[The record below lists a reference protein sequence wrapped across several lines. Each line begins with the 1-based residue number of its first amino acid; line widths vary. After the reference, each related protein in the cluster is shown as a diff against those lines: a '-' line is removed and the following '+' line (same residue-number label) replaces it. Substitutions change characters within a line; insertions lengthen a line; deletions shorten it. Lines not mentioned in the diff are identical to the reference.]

1 VGVKPPRYR
10 VVVVAR
16 IAHHQPPGGTPV
28 RLVIVDG
35 PEKSGKTTLVSELRN
50 LGAFVSHWG
59 PVGSDAEYATSI
71 RGSVERRKDK
81 SNPFLGP
88 DDVVVWDRGWA
99 SESVYSTLL
108 GRGRRL
114 GSDPWLGEWLYGR
127 AFCKRVMLLGPD
139 PEALKRLRTPDDLP
153 VDPHTERGAFAAYG
167 IQWGWDCIINSHRIG
182 AARTLA
188 GHIMDEVRHM
198 PVVPDPPAYCGP
210 RNPRVVVVG
219 EVRSTDPNPPEG
231 SYLPWTSRYT
241 TEMGRALGVQGLRV
255 GWTNAYDEP
264 TDVVRRAELVVAVG
278 KVAHDWCY
286 EALVGW
292 PVKLLRVAHPAWLY
306 RWGKAKPQVEETE
319 HFLRQVLTDALE

>member
-1 VGVKPPRYR
+1 VGVEPPRHR

-16 IAHHQPPGGTPV
+16 ITRHQAHGGTPV

-35 PEKSGKTTLVSELRN
+35 PEKSGKTTLVEELRN
-50 LGAFVSHWG
+50 LGAFSNHWG
-59 PVGSDAEYATSI
+59 PVTSDAEYSAAI
-71 RGSVERRKDK
+71 NGSVERRKDK
-81 SNPFLGP
+81 SNPFLSP

-127 AFCKRVMLLGPD
+127 AFCRRVMLLGPD
-139 PEALKRLRTPDDLP
+139 ERTLARLRTPDDLP
-153 VDPHTERGAFAAYG
+153 IDPGVERGEFIRYG
-167 IQWGWDCIINSHRIG
+167 GQWGWERVFNDHRPG
-182 AARTLA
+182 YARTLA
-188 GHIMDEVRHM
+188 GRIMDEVRHM
-198 PVVPDPPAYCGP
+198 PVVPDPPVYCGP
-210 RNPRVVVVG
+210 HNPRVVVVG
-219 EVRSTDPNPPEG
+219 ERRSADPNPPEG

-241 TEMGRALGVQGLRV
+241 TEMGRALGRLGLRV

-264 TDVVRRAELVVAVG
+264 TDVVRRAGLVVAAG
-278 KVAHDWCY
+278 KVAYDWCY
-286 EALVGW
+286 EALIGR

>member
-1 VGVKPPRYR
+1 VE
-10 VVVVAR
+10 AR
-16 IAHHQPPGGTPV
+16 IPSHQAHGSTVV
-28 RLVIVDG
+28 RLICVDG
-35 PEKSGKTTLVSELRN
+35 PEKSGKTTLVEELRN
-50 LGAFVSHWG
+50 LGAFSHHWG
-59 PVGSDAEYATSI
+59 PVGSDAEYASAI
-71 RGSVERRKDK
+71 NRSVERRKDK
-81 SNPFLGP
+81 SNPFLSP

-127 AFCKRVMLLGPD
+127 AFCKRIMLLGPD
-139 PEALKRLRTPDDLP
+139 EGTLARLRTPDDLP
-153 VDPHTERGAFAAYG
+153 VDPGIERGEFIRYG
-167 IQWGWDCIINSHRIG
+167 GQWGWERVFNDHRPG
-182 AARTLA
+182 YARTLA
-188 GHIMDEVRHM
+188 GRIMDEVRHM

-210 RNPRVVVVG
+210 RDPRVVVVG

-241 TEMGRALGVQGLRV
+241 TQMGRALGVLGLGV
-255 GWTNAYDEP
+255 GWTNAHDEP
-264 TDVVRRAELVVAVG
+264 TDVVRRAGLVVAAG
-278 KVAHDWCY
+278 NVAYDWCY
-286 EALVGW
+286 EALVGR